1 MGEGQLGNV
10 TMFQMELR
18 CTGCIQNSFKNS
30 TNTLQNSLQLTTI
43 GLQLAFNSKGF
54 KKVYHISEPH
64 PGPDLKEAQ
73 TKSEAHFNTIISSQ
87 KKVAKKIRKAFED
100 DDD

>member
-1 MGEGQLGNV
+1 MKEAQTKSEAYFNAKLDSVQIN
-10 TMFQMELR
+10 L
-18 CTGCIQNSFKNS
+18 KN
-30 TNTLQNSLQLTTI
+30 
-43 GLQLAFNSKGF
+43 
-54 KKVYHISEPH
+54 
-64 PGPDLKEAQ
+64 DLKEVQTNLKEVQ